1 MRGTATLDLQGSA
14 LSIGKADIAFGRG
27 RLTATGEIRPVSQTD
42 STAALDIQGSARGLD
57 LKELATLWSA
67 YLKEADYD
75 GTANLDLEAKG
86 TSAAL
91 EISGTVDYRGTRLAG
106 YPVERLGAQLRY
118 SDHRLTASGVHA
130 IVLRAFISSKMPLK
144 MEIGYSVEE
153 PDLLE
158 NAKDPLVGR
167 EIGRASCR
175 ERV

>member
-1 MRGTATLDLQGSA
+1 MKLTGSQIVTEV
-14 LSIGKADIAFGRG
+14 L
-27 RLTATGEIRPVSQTD
+27 LEHSQTD

-106 YPVERLGAQLRY
+106 YPVEQLGAQLRY
-118 SDHRLTASGVHA
+118 SDQRLTAGGIHA
-130 IVLRAFISSKMPLK
+130 IVLSVPIDGELAIASRPGQHPSVMVDLEGRDAPL
-144 MEIGYSVEE
+144 
-153 PDLLE
+153 D
-158 NAKDPLVGR
+158 
-167 EIGRASCR
+167 EIGRTFPSLDLH
-175 ERV
+175 